1 MTEVAVRCDQTG
13 DGWSCEVDVQDGGD
27 ATRHTVA
34 VDRADLARPAAG
46 AESPE
51 DLVRRSFEFLL
62 AREPKE
68 SILREFSL
76 PAIARYFPEYEREV
90 RRTG

>member
-1 MTEVAVRCDQTG
+1 MTTISVACSPSV
-13 DGWSCEVDVQDGGD
+13 DGWSCEVEVREGGD

-34 VDRADLARPAAG
+34 VARLDLARLAPAAD
-46 AESPE
+46 SPD

-76 PAIARYFPEYEREV
+76 PAIGRYFPEYEGEI
-90 RRTG
+90 G